1 MDMNTIWTLGG
12 NIWAILGASIAFFIA
27 GMGSSKGV
35 GIAGEAGAGVLTED
49 PGKFGPVMV
58 LEALPSTQAIY
69 GFVIAFLILG
79 KVTAGTAL
87 SLESG
92 FFLLAAGLPVGFVG
106 LLSGIYQGRVAAAG
120 INMIAKR
127 PEGMGRAIILA
138 LMVEMFAIIAFI
150 VSILMIGKVA

>member
-1 MDMNTIWTLGG
+1 MEFLFQNLGG
-12 NIWAILGASIAFFIA
+12 NIWAMLGAAIAFFVA

-58 LEALPSTQAIY
+58 LQALPSTQAIY

-79 KVTAGTAL
+79 NVGGTEAL
-87 SLESG
+87 TLEKG
-92 FFLLAAGLPVGFVG
+92 LFLFAAGVPVGLVG
-106 LLSGIYQGRVAAAG
+106 FLSGVYQGRVAAAG

-138 LMVEMFAIIAFI
+138 LMVEMFAIISFI
-150 VSILMIGKVA
+150 VSILMIGKV